1 MNNKSKKIL
10 KSIFANPIKAN
21 ILWMDIEKLMVD
33 LGASIHEGKGYAGVF
48 SLTNHFNIIHFFLNA

>member
-21 ILWMDIEKLMVD
+21 ILWIDIEKLMVD
-33 LGASIHEGKGYAGVF
+33 LGASIREGKGSAGVF
-48 SLTNHFNIIHFFLNA
+48 IYKKTIVLKQ